1 MNKLTIRS
9 NEADGASKFTNNE
22 MVSSKKK
29 MKDKELRKNSVA
41 RMNIEELEH
50 ELKRL
55 VSQMDE
61 PTTPASNGKV
71 VYTRDTNSNDADE
84 GQEEFMTQT
93 EASLWTQA
101 SASNECVNAG
111 KKKKRKGLRRK
122 IDTKVDGDD
131 LKDKITLLS
140 KPWYETHR

>member
-22 MVSSKKK
+22 MVSFKKK

-71 VYTRDTNSNDADE
+71 VYTRDTNSNDVDE